1 MMMHLYNLLLP
12 TCILIT
18 GIMNIVV
25 GINGLKQEKEEKEK
39 TAEMKRIEEQ
49 QKKKDKE
56 ERMEIKKRWEEVMG

>member
-25 GINGLKQEKEEKEK
+25 GINGLKQEKEEK
-39 TAEMKRIEEQ
+39 TAETKMIEEQ

-56 ERMEIKKRWEEVMG
+56 ERMEIKRRWEEVMG